1 MANYLLAGGGTGG
14 HICPGFALAEAIGE
28 LDPSARVDFA
38 CTTRVIDKTYLETW
52 QGKKIVQPVQPF
64 SLRPMGFIKFYLNW
78 NKTKT
83 MIRSYLKEGNISG
96 VIGLGGFGS
105 GAAVYEA
112 RQMGLK
118 TAFLQPDFVPGRAN
132 KWLSGYADKIFVQWE
147 GTQQFF
153 DRPVDVVG
161 VPMKKV
167 YAQITGPERA
177 RLREEPLKEFELSVD
192 RKTLLITG
200 GSTGAQSLNIASL
213 RAMADFAEK
222 MVDTWQVLHLT
233 GAKDFDRIR
242 GMYKLADKKARVK
255 VLPYSSRMDLAYSLA
270 DVAICR
276 AGAITLAELTAAT
289 VPSILLPYPYH
300 RDNHQAKNANVLV
313 QAGAAVMVNDDK
325 VAGPQT
331 VEDLKQ
337 ALRKVLTDD
346 TVRANMVRGAETLRR
361 VDAAQKVARWLTG
374 K

>member
-1 MANYLLAGGGTGG
+1 
-14 HICPGFALAEAIGE
+14 
-28 LDPSARVDFA
+28 
-38 CTTRVIDKTYLETW
+38 
-52 QGKKIVQPVQPF
+52 
-64 SLRPMGFIKFYLNW
+64 MGFIKFYLNW

-177 RLREEPLKEFELSVD
+177 RLREEALKEFELSVD